1 MRQIS
6 LIEEVYQKLDVIKR
20 RVSRTASFNTAVH
33 HMIRK
38 FLRSLSEEDKFVK
51 EIRSEMQTIEISNLI
66 LTLRREDLVSDL
78 VSDND
83 LLVLIKMLINN
94 NWLNLD
100 SFVHQK
106 ANFIREALEKRE
118 KNLKKVV
125 DDFPGV
131 MRVI

>member
-66 LTLRREDLVSDL
+66 LTLRREDLASDL

-94 NWLNLD
+94 DWLKLD
-100 SFVHQK
+100 VFIHQK
-106 ANFIREALEKRE
+106 ASYIRDALKTRE
-118 KNLKKVV
+118 ENLKKAI
-125 DDFPGV
+125 DDLPGV
-131 MRVI
+131 TRVK